1 MGGLKMNKINVAIA
15 DDNQRTVE
23 MMTELLEQE
32 SDIEVIASADDG
44 EEALRIIKEK
54 QPDVVLL
61 DIIIPKLDG
70 IGVLERLQTEDL
82 SKRPIIIMVSAM
94 GQENVCE
101 EAMELGASYF
111 ILKPFDLRTIIKQ
124 IKQAKIKQ
132 QIPERPFVSV
142 PEKIHGLTEQIIREA
157 IARTKE
163 ARTHIL
169 HDVMN
174 PVIPAARDHVGEFA
188 PKISQY
194 TIDPEKISEVIG
206 KQGKTINGIIDETG
220 VKIDI
225 DESGRI
231 DILSED
237 QAMIDKAISIIK
249 SIVEPLN
256 VGDIYEGEV
265 VRIMNF
271 GAFVQLAPNKDGL
284 IHISKLSK
292 ERVEKVEDVVNIG
305 DKVKVKVLEIDK
317 MGRINLALR
326 EIIK

>member
-1 MGGLKMNKINVAIA
+1 MNKINVAIA

-61 DIIIPKLDG
+61 DIIMPKLDG

-94 GQENVCE
+94 G
-101 EAMELGASYF
+101 
-111 ILKPFDLRTIIKQ
+111 
-124 IKQAKIKQ
+124 QAKIKQ

-271 GAFVQLAPNKDGL
+271 GAFVQLSPNKDGM
-284 IHISKLSK
+284 IHISKLSN

-305 DKVKVKVLEIDK
+305 DKVAVKVLEIDK
-317 MGRINLALR
+317 MGRINLKL
-326 EIIK
+326 EEKIED